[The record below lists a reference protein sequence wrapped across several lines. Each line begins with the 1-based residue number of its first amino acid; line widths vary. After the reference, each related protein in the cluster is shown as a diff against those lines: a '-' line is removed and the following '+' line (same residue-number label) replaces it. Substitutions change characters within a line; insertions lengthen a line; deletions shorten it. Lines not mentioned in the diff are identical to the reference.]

1 MMEFT
6 RLLQDS
12 RHLNARIRAGS
23 QDNFF
28 LPQLQRGLEQ
38 IEELSSQLAAK
49 LVKEGQ
55 GEARAALFLASKG
68 YDATRTAA
76 QLRKISDLAPSPV
89 AMAAPAGA
97 PLDADVETFLA
108 GELDGLVVEMLSR
121 AEGAAVEEVD
131 GIIAERQRTAWQRTI
146 GPIMERR
153 RRKVV
158 GEGGG
163 GERMTTASSLYAP
176 KMAAYA
182 RVVRAFNDARL
193 RGASLCLPRAFEG
206 ALQSL
211 EGHDPRGEMLLD
223 CWRALQ
229 SILGS
234 EEAENVFQASDLLSR
249 SYRADAPEE
258 GRAWRA
264 QLVRGSRRFLET
276 GYLRF
281 VERTLA
287 QYPRDA
293 LLGGKPSTAERVRAF
308 CDIKLKRLP
317 PAELASVEV
326 VNGSAVW
333 MVLFV
338 LVRCGLLREALS
350 MAQSMEYALARSEPL
365 FVSFLRAFVEQQ
377 GTSEGGAGG
386 SGSSSASSYASLV
399 GQIRLEYSERLST
412 SPTILQDP
420 YKMAL
425 LKVLGRCDLARK
437 NVAKVITSSEDYLWL
452 QLWLIQDPDLEGSDP
467 AAAYTLTDL
476 QRTITDLGP
485 GHFDPKQGNPWL
497 YFELLALVGLFE
509 RAIEYLHHNGQ
520 DIDGVHF
527 AIALMQAGT
536 LKISSTS
543 SEGTFVNSKQGGSS
557 SRVTA
562 VNFGQLVCSYAQT
575 LVKGDIL
582 DAVNYLL
589 LLSLA
594 RPPSA
599 SPGQGGLYDE
609 LCQDSLRDL
618 ILQSGDY
625 GSLLGDMRHDGT
637 VIPGSLA
644 QYSRLLG
651 LQDSRS
657 FMEVITSA
665 AAAKCHRE
673 GRFREALQLYNLGN
687 QYDRVMQVLC
697 ARLSRAFTAP
707 YAALEFEEVRR
718 TAESILRYYTS
729 QPHISSALTPGTLHT
744 CSSLVRLLNLRRLQE
759 EANWAAALQLLLEV
773 ELLPLEADISA
784 IGAAADRARGLPEA
798 ITMILPELALLAMT
812 VLVRRAGELKAYIGI
827 DSARAG
833 QFERL
838 SRMGR
843 NLMTF
848 VGMLKIRIPQ
858 DIFAQL
864 TRMEIALH

>member
-1 MMEFT
+1 MEFT

-49 LVKEGQ
+49 LAGREGQ

-76 QLRKISDLAPSPV
+76 QLRKISDLASSPV
-89 AMAAPAGA
+89 AMAAPVGA

-108 GELDGLVVEMLSR
+108 GELDGLVVEMFGR
-121 AEGAAVEEVD
+121 AEGAAVKEIGDVV
-131 GIIAERQRTAWQRTI
+131 AERQRTAWQRSM
-146 GPIMERR
+146 GPILERQ
-153 RRKVV
+153 V
-158 GEGGG
+158 G
-163 GERMTTASSLYAP
+163 GEERAAATGRRMEASTAPLCAP

-193 RGASLCLPRAFEG
+193 RGTSLCLPRAFEG

-234 EEAENVFQASDLLSR
+234 EEADNVFQTSDLSR
-249 SYRADAPEE
+249 AYRAEAPEE

-264 QLVRGSRRFLET
+264 QLVRGSRKFLEA

-350 MAQSMEYALARSEPL
+350 MAQSMEYVLARSEPL
-365 FVSFLRAFVEQQ
+365 FVSFLKAFVEQVTE
-377 GTSEGGAGG
+377 GTGGA
-386 SGSSSASSYASLV
+386 ASSYASLV
-399 GQIRLEYSERLST
+399 GQIRLEYSERLSA

-425 LKVLGRCDLARK
+425 LKILGRCDLARK
-437 NVAKVITSSEDYLWL
+437 NAAKVIASSEDYLWL
-452 QLWLIQDPDLEGSDP
+452 QLWLIQDPALEGSDP
-467 AAAYTLTDL
+467 AAAYTLADL
-476 QRTITDLGP
+476 QRIITDLGP

-509 RAIEYLHHNGQ
+509 KAIEYLHWNGQ
-520 DIDGVHF
+520 NVDGVHF

-536 LKISSTS
+536 LRISTS
-543 SEGTFVNSKQGGSS
+543 PESAFVKQGGSS
-557 SRVTA
+557 SSRVAA
-562 VNFGQLVCSYAQT
+562 VNFGQLVCSHART

-594 RPPSA
+594 RPPST
-599 SPGQGGLYDE
+599 SPGQGPYDA

-657 FMEVITSA
+657 FMEVLTSA

-697 ARLSRAFTAP
+697 ARLSHAFTAP
-707 YAALEFEEVRR
+707 YAALEFEELRR

-744 CSSLVRLLNLRRLQE
+744 CSSLVGLLNLRRLEE
-759 EANWAAALQLLLEV
+759 EANWAAALQLLLGV

-784 IGAAADRARGLPEA
+784 IAAAADRARSLPEA
-798 ITMILPELALLAMT
+798 LTMILPELALLAMT
-812 VLVRRAGELKAYIGI
+812 VLVRRAGELKTYIGI

-833 QFERL
+833 QFEKL